1 MLQKSEPRF
10 KTEIKYAMHNWRQ
23 DGSIYKMQLWIHF
36 FIKLTQNSETCYTH
50 VFYACI
56 FYTYI
61 CRKVK
66 DNEDYTLDYKPPR
79 QHMMINTITYKNTLP
94 YTTIIGL
101 TEIQIIYVNYQYTK
115 IFYYVFVY

>member
-1 MLQKSEPRF
+1 MDSFFHQVN
-10 KTEIKYAMHNWRQ
+10 TELRNLLH
-23 DGSIYKMQLWIHF
+23 
-36 FIKLTQNSETCYTH
+36 
-50 VFYACI
+50 ACI
-56 FYTYI
+56 LCLYVYTYI

-101 TEIQIIYVNYQYTK
+101 TEMQIIYVNYQYTK